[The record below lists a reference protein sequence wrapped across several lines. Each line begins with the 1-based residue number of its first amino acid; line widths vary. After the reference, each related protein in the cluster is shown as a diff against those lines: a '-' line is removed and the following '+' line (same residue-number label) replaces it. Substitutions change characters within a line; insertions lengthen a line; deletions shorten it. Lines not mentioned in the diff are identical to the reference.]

1 MEGNDR
7 ESVSS
12 FTVDQMYKP
21 LYLKNNDLLTF
32 VDKELVDFD
41 LIDPVKKI
49 ICDDQSLCPTGSQ
62 HVACLSNK
70 RRKPIQASHTGH

>member
-12 FTVDQMYKP
+12 FTVDRMYKP
-21 LYLKNNDLLTF
+21 LYLKNNDLHVLSL

-49 ICDDQSLCPTGSQ
+49 ICDDLHCVNWIATCG
-62 HVACLSNK
+62 VF
-70 RRKPIQASHTGH
+70 I